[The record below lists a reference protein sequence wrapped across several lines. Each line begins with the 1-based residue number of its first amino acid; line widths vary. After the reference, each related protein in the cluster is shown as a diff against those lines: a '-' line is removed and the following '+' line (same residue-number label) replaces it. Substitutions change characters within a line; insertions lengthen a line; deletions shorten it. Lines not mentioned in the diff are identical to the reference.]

1 MWVYRRI
8 EAADDESGLP
18 PIADELLRYGEP
30 RKGDRSRAYRVR
42 AQRACGAALASEGCE
57 QLPTVKSLAAP
68 MSAMMGF
75 LQSGSCTK
83 SSEVAQ
89 MAGSTDKVT
98 FNPKPIRLGLA
109 WGLVARGTTR

>member
-57 QLPTVKSLAAP
+57 QLRTVKSRASP
-68 MSAMMGF
+68 MSAMMVF
-75 LQSGSCTK
+75 HNDRLLHKK
-83 SSEVAQ
+83 S
-89 MAGSTDKVT
+89 
-98 FNPKPIRLGLA
+98 
-109 WGLVARGTTR
+109 